1 MSTDL
6 SFYDSFIDKVLVEPY
21 TYLAAIPGKEVRS
34 ALIAAFN
41 LWMNVA
47 EADIA
52 VVKKVVG
59 MLHTASLLMD
69 DVEDDSQLRRGV
81 PVAHKVYGVPQ
92 TINSAGYVYF
102 LAFQELQRIQ
112 PRRPGF
118 KIEEGVTTEL
128 LNLHRGQGMD
138 LFWRENLICPTEP
151 EYIEMV
157 NNKTGGLFRIAIKLM
172 MAASPEEP
180 PRDYVPLANLIGI
193 IFQIRDDYVNLQ
205 SAQYAENK
213 GYCEDFTEG
222 KFSFPIVH
230 SIRADSSNRQIL
242 NILRERPESS
252 SLKTYAVAYMET
264 KTNSFEYTRNV
275 LAKLNKQ
282 ARDEVARLGGNPGVE
297 KILDMLE
304 VKEDGKDGARSEFA
318 RMAAKI
324 GKDIQGT
331 TFKLEK
337 LAQLAKRKTL
347 FDDRPV
353 EISELTYIIKQDIAH
368 LNQQIAQLQSFTRS
382 NLNSAA
388 GSKQVSE
395 HNNNVVMMLQ
405 SKLADASIGFKDV
418 LEIRTQ
424 NMKAS
429 RDRTE
434 QFMYTGQAQ
443 QGPSSDSPLYRAAS
457 ADPHRK
463 GKGTQPVASAST
475 PAGRLSSD
483 FLALDLGGPPAQN
496 GPNDNGGFME
506 MQLAQ
511 GQGEDQY
518 LNQRSTAIETI
529 ESTVAELGQIFSQLA
544 TMIAVQGE
552 QVTRIDA
559 DTEEI
564 ATNVSGAQGELL
576 KYYASISS
584 NRWLMMKVFGVLI
597 AFFLLFGDHCL
608 LSSVRQVHLG

>member
-1 MSTDL
+1 MNQLKDRTSEFR
-6 SFYDSFIDKVLVEPY
+6 SVVESAR
-21 TYLAAIPGKEVRS
+21 LRS
-34 ALIAAFN
+34 A
-41 LWMNVA
+41 
-47 EADIA
+47 
-52 VVKKVVG
+52 
-59 MLHTASLLMD
+59 S
-69 DVEDDSQLRRGV
+69 
-81 PVAHKVYGVPQ
+81 
-92 TINSAGYVYF
+92 
-102 LAFQELQRIQ
+102 
-112 PRRPGF
+112 
-118 KIEEGVTTEL
+118 
-128 LNLHRGQGMD
+128 
-138 LFWRENLICPTEP
+138 
-151 EYIEMV
+151 
-157 NNKTGGLFRIAIKLM
+157 
-172 MAASPEEP
+172 
-180 PRDYVPLANLIGI
+180 
-193 IFQIRDDYVNLQ
+193 
-205 SAQYAENK
+205 
-213 GYCEDFTEG
+213 
-222 KFSFPIVH
+222 
-230 SIRADSSNRQIL
+230 
-242 NILRERPESS
+242 
-252 SLKTYAVAYMET
+252 
-264 KTNSFEYTRNV
+264 TN
-275 LAKLNKQ
+275 
-282 ARDEVARLGGNPGVE
+282 
-297 KILDMLE
+297 E
-304 VKEDGKDGARSEFA
+304 VKRPLLADGSGQVKGARSEFA

-337 LAQLAKRKTL
+337 LAQYGSEARYSLGGGQSSKSLGGVADYFFEPVAKRKTL

-382 NLNSAA
+382 NLNSAV

-434 QFMYTGQAQ
+434 QFMYTGHTQ
-443 QGPSSDSPLYRAAS
+443 QGPSSVLRARTVPVSSSLNSDSPLYRAAS

-463 GKGTQPVASAST
+463 GKGTQPAST
-475 PAGRLSSD
+475 NSHTAGNPSSD
-483 FLALDLGGPPAQN
+483 FLALDLGGPGAQ
-496 GPNDNGGFME
+496 GSGQSEGGYME

-564 ATNVSGAQGELL
+564 ATNVSGAQTELL
-576 KYYASISS
+576 KYYTSISS
-584 NRWLMMKVFGVLI
+584 NRWLMMKVPHAQFEEKLE
-597 AFFLLFGDHCL
+597 D
-608 LSSVRQVHLG
+608 